1 MPNVAYDTVV
11 VFSCLRGRSIVALAT
26 ALALW
31 LPACGGGP
39 SFRSASAL
47 DAAAE
52 SYVRL
57 VLALGERDADSL
69 DTYHGPLEWQAE
81 ARAAHATLPEIRAS
95 AAALAAQLAT
105 PIPNED
111 EVRRQFLIRQLAAI
125 VARIDVVRGAR
136 LPFDEEARLL
146 FGLDV
151 PAVEHGPAAAAVR
164 EAIDRLLPGPGDLAA
179 RSAAYHRKFLI
190 APDRL
195 PAVLARAIE
204 GCRAATRA
212 HLELPPSERVGV
224 EFVRELSWSAFTR
237 YAGGFTSRIQ
247 VNAGMP
253 LTVDRALDL
262 ACHESYPGHHTI
274 ASLLEGRFGGRG
286 ELLIQPLFSPQSL
299 LHEAASSL
307 AGQLAFPEPVR
318 VAFERDALFPLAGFD
333 PAEAARHVRI
343 GRLIDALYG
352 VEADIARR
360 YLDGSLDFPRA
371 AAALE
376 RDALMPSADATLK
389 FLNQY
394 RTYAATY
401 TIGRDALQRHLGGQ
415 PPAGGDAGRWSAY
428 ANVVTDPA
436 QVVPQG

>member
-1 MPNVAYDTVV
+1 MRRAW
-11 VFSCLRGRSIVALAT
+11 FG

-31 LPACGGGP
+31 TLACGGDG
-39 SFRSASAL
+39 SRRSASPL

-69 DTYHGPLEWQAE
+69 DAYHGPPEWQAD
-81 ARAAHATLPEIRAS
+81 ARTAHATLPEVRAS
-95 AAALAAQLAT
+95 AAALAGQLVS
-105 PIPNED
+105 PVSGDD
-111 EVRRQFLIRQLAAI
+111 EVRRQFLIRQLRAVA
-125 VARIDVVRGAR
+125 ARIDVVRGAR
-136 LPFDEEARLL
+136 LPFAEEARLL

-151 PAVEHGPAAAAVR
+151 PAVEHGAAAAAAR
-164 EAIDRLLPGPGDLAA
+164 EAIDRLLPGQGDLAA
-179 RSAAYHRKFLI
+179 RYAAYDRKFLI

-195 PAVLARAIE
+195 PAVLGRAIE
-204 GCRAATRA
+204 GCRTATRA
-212 HLELPPSERVGV
+212 YLALPPSERVDV
-224 EFVRELSWSAFTR
+224 EYVRELSWSAFTR
-237 YAGGFTSRIQ
+237 YTGGFTSRIQ
-247 VNAGMP
+247 VNTGLP

-274 ASLLEGRFGGRG
+274 ASLLEARFGGRV
-286 ELLIQPLFSPQSL
+286 EFLVQPLFSPQSL

-307 AGQLAFPEPVR
+307 GGQLAFPEPAR
-318 VAFERDALFPLAGFD
+318 IAFERDALFPLAGLD
-333 PAEAARHVRI
+333 PAAAARHVRI
-343 GRLIDALYG
+343 GRLIDVLHG

-360 YLDGSLDFPRA
+360 YLDGNLDFPRA

-401 TIGRDALQRHLGGQ
+401 TIGRDALQRHLDGQ
-415 PPAGGDAGRWSAY
+415 SPAGDGGRWSAY
-428 ANVVTDPA
+428 KNVVTDPA
-436 QVVPQG
+436 QIIPPESRHQNP